1 MAYPTHQNKKIRLPH
16 RAAFLKHAPLHPLA
30 YFARLLNVLRQGISL
45 EDNYSRALTVSRW
58 KKVVKVRGITDI
70 SDFAVNQEVT
80 AVVKIRSM
88 MLFDK

>member
-1 MAYPTHQNKKIRLPH
+1 M
-16 RAAFLKHAPLHPLA
+16 
-30 YFARLLNVLRQGISL
+30 LRQGISL